1 MKNRQRIRYAVLA
14 AILGTSGISGGA
26 LAVNEIENNHPIQSA
41 QKLTITG
48 DPLVGKGGVTVDG
61 VIGKALT
68 SEAVVLDADFYSFYG
83 REGDIV
89 TIKITGG
96 AKRAGTLRSLDAFIA
111 LYKPG
116 AEYTREAYKDDVPL
130 SQPIDPGSINRLDP
144 RIENVRLPVTGIYT
158 VGVSGFPVQLLNGG
172 VYSRTDARSNGSYI
186 LTISGVSLPVTQI
199 NIDIKPGS
207 GETAPINP
215 KSKGVIPVALLSSAE
230 FDALTV
236 DLKTLTFGSTGNEP
250 SYVRCNK
257 NGVDFNGDG
266 RLDLLCHFE
275 NQLTK
280 FDSDDVRGTV
290 KGRTLNGMQFEGRGM
305 LKIVPVKR
313 EE

>member
-1 MKNRQRIRYAVLA
+1 MNTQQRIRYAVLA
-14 AILGTSGISGGA
+14 AILGVSGISGGA
-26 LAVNEIENNHPIQSA
+26 LAQSIQSA
-41 QKLTITG
+41 QRLTVTG
-48 DPLVGKGGVTVDG
+48 DPLVGKGSVTVNG
-61 VIGKALT
+61 VIGT
-68 SEAVVLDADFYSFYG
+68 TTGPMVLDAKFYSFYG
-83 REGDIV
+83 REGDVV
-89 TIKITGG
+89 TIDIDGG
-96 AKRAGTLRSLDAFIA
+96 IKPAGAGRSLDSFIA
-111 LYKPG
+111 LFKAGPDYI
-116 AEYTREAYKDDVPL
+116 REAWKDDVPS
-130 SQPIDPGSINRLDP
+130 SQPIDPGSISRMDARLD
-144 RIENVRLPVTGIYT
+144 NVRLPVTGIYT
-158 VGVSGFPVQLLNGG
+158 VGVSGFPGQLLNGG
-172 VYSRTDARSNGSYI
+172 IFSSTSLGVRSNGAYT
-186 LTISGVSLPVTQI
+186 LTISGVSLPVVQI

-290 KGRTLNGMQFEGRGM
+290 RGSTLNGMQFEGRGM

-313 EE
+313 TE